1 MKTSAFLTAEPAQ
14 RFKAGVERVILRWLK
29 REIAEKYNLQVRD
42 MDKSWRDGV
51 LFNALVHR
59 FFHVPFCAMFFSFFR
74 CDGSLI
80 DMHQVRE
87 QAPRQNLEQ
96 AFDKVLVVNIRK
108 KKKRAHR
115 LKHIWAFRDC

>member
-1 MKTSAFLTAEPAQ
+1 MKQHYCAAEPLQ

-59 FFHVPFCAMFFSFFR
+59 
-74 CDGSLI
+74 
-80 DMHQVRE
+80 
-87 QAPRQNLEQ
+87 
-96 AFDKVLVVNIRK
+96 
-108 KKKRAHR
+108 
-115 LKHIWAFRDC
+115 